1 VPETYA
7 VTVSAGTLV
16 ANDETAWRL
25 PHRWTSE
32 GVAVEAAFT
41 GAHLLHVAAAGC
53 VLNDLYR
60 EAAELGVDL
69 AGARVRAEG
78 GFDEGWSSTGIS
90 YAVEVDSS
98 ASADDVASLLAR
110 VDDVAEI
117 PKALRSGT
125 TVSRAQPR

>member
-1 VPETYA
+1 VAETYGVA
-7 VTVSAGTLV
+7 VSAGTLTSTEG
-16 ANDETAWRL
+16 AAWRL
-25 PHRWTSE
+25 PHRWTPE

-60 EAAELGVDL
+60 EASALGVEL
-69 AGARVRAEG
+69 RGARVRAEG
-78 GFDEGWSSTGIS
+78 GFDDDWRSTGIA
-90 YAVEVDSS
+90 YAVEVDSPAT
-98 ASADDVASLLAR
+98 ASEVAALLAR

-125 TVSRAQPR
+125 TVARVSPC